1 LAPADTDTPQ
11 VRGGTVFST
20 EPFLLAWR
28 ENHAQNSR
36 LLTLQ
41 VATDQG
47 DGPVHGLVYE
57 RGDRTVA
64 AEFGPDGLFACPWPL
79 APSGSAVLP
88 LSESM
93 AAERISLL
101 TWHVRFD
108 HHWLAPFLE
117 QAGASREERETHV
130 LRLPESHDLAFA
142 GYKKTRRTEIRAC
155 HSRGVTIR
163 DARHRDEVEAYCRL
177 HEKLEAAKNFRV
189 RYPAGLIH
197 ALLGLPHVATLLIA
211 EVNDQVI
218 GGAFF
223 IRDGD
228 CLMYWHGAADR
239 DFASYVP
246 SGALVDRGVQLAI
259 AEGMRTVN
267 FGASSSDSLRSFK
280 ASFGAEPAQNL
291 TFELTGRVS
300 PVQKY
305 LSALKGRIKGKG
317 SQP

>member
-1 LAPADTDTPQ
+1 
-11 VRGGTVFST
+11 V
-20 EPFLLAWR
+20 
-28 ENHAQNSR
+28 
-36 LLTLQ
+36 
-41 VATDQG
+41 
-47 DGPVHGLVYE
+47 
-57 RGDRTVA
+57 
-64 AEFGPDGLFACPWPL
+64 
-79 APSGSAVLP
+79 
-88 LSESM
+88 
-93 AAERISLL
+93 
-101 TWHVRFD
+101 
-108 HHWLAPFLE
+108 
-117 QAGASREERETHV
+117 
-130 LRLPESHDLAFA
+130 
-142 GYKKTRRTEIRAC
+142 
-155 HSRGVTIR
+155 
-163 DARHRDEVEAYCRL
+163 RHRDEVEAYCRL

-197 ALLGLPHVATLLIA
+197 ALLGLPNVATLLVA

-246 SGALVDRGVQLAI
+246 SGALVDRGIQLAI

-267 FGASSSDSLRSFK
+267 FGASASDSLRSFK

-291 TFELTGRVS
+291 TFQLTGRVS

-305 LSALKGRIKGKG
+305 LSALKGKIKGKG